1 MPFNRVR
8 GERGAIII
16 HVAIALIALLA
27 FLSIVID
34 YGLMWVS
41 RRQAQS
47 AADAGALA
55 GAISLMREGDT
66 PTAKLS
72 AGQFA
77 TVNPIWGEGNSYDG
91 TTAGNVSVDVSG
103 TAAGEISLPPCGT
116 KKGCVRV
123 DIFRNEPDRTG
134 RSTLIRGDALPTF
147 FGRLLG
153 LTQQG
158 VRATATAQ
166 TANGNA
172 VKCLL
177 PFAVID
183 RWSDN
188 YDDKVDT
195 TYFPNDGQGL
205 STTPQ
210 SLSGI
215 QGWTQNDEFQPSN
228 NDYYVGPYNGNTNH
242 TGWRL
247 NTDFGR
253 QLIIKAGSLSD
264 KVYSAGWAL
273 QVDLPNSTGSNDYNW
288 NIENCNPQGIGIA
301 TADATCSAVDW
312 EHGCLSIKTGM
323 AQGPTSQGIATDNTK
338 GAISVI
344 NQDPNA
350 KWDPTYVGVAPA
362 GSGLTG
368 AVVNSSGALD
378 MSTPRIRPIAVIDIE
393 NYMSQGCSG
402 TTCLGKVANIVGFFV
417 EGMCK
422 DVTLENGY
430 VCPNPNKD
438 VVGRLVTLPGSF
450 AKGVG
455 TTEDSASFI
464 KVIRLVR

>member
-1 MPFNRVR
+1 MTFNRVHE
-8 GERGAIII
+8 ERGAVLI

-27 FLSIVID
+27 FLSIAID

-41 RRQAQS
+41 RRQAQT
-47 AADAGALA
+47 AADSGALA
-55 GAISLMREGDT
+55 GAISLVHEGDT

-72 AGQFA
+72 AAQF
-77 TVNPIWGEGNSYDG
+77 TTENPIWGAANSYDG
-91 TTAGNVSVDVSG
+91 GTGGNVDVAVSG
-103 TAAGEISLPPCGT
+103 TAAGETSLPPCGT

-123 DIFRNEPDRTG
+123 DVFRNEPDRNG
-134 RSTLIRGDALPTF
+134 ILRGAALPTF

-166 TANGNA
+166 TANGNSIR
-172 VKCLL
+172 CLL

-183 RWSDN
+183 RWADD

-195 TYFPNDGQGL
+195 TYFKNDGITGPPN
-205 STTPQ
+205 STDGTA
-210 SLSGI
+210 
-215 QGWTQNDEFQPSN
+215 GWTQNDEFQPTN
-228 NDYYVGPYNGNTNH
+228 GDLYIGPYNGNTNH

-247 NTDFGR
+247 DTDFGR

-264 KVYSAGWAL
+264 KIYSSGWAL

-301 TADATCSAVDW
+301 QASDTCPDVDW

-323 AQGPTSQGIATDNTK
+323 AQGPTSQGIATDNTT
-338 GAISVI
+338 GAISVV

-350 KWDPTYVGVAPA
+350 HWDPNYVGVAPA

-368 AVVNSSGALD
+368 AVVDSSGKLD

-402 TTCLGKVANIVGFFV
+402 TTCIGKVANIIGFFV

-422 DVTLENGY
+422 DVTLDNGN
-430 VCPNPNKD
+430 VCPNPTKD
-438 VVGRLVTLPGSF
+438 VVGRIVTLPGSF
-450 AKGVG
+450 AKGTG
-455 TTEDSASFI
+455 TTDDSAAFI